1 MTHTPIT
8 AFVAFH
14 LPLNTVSSVHAHRSN
29 SVHSFG
35 VRQQQQLVPLFVCE
49 AQLSSTWW

>member
-35 VRQQQQLVPLFVCE
+35 VKAAAAVGALVCV
-49 AQLSSTWW
+49 